1 MKSPLPKWQHATLS
15 LCLLAVVVTGLY
27 FTLLQPAL
35 TARKNYQE
43 RIDDLSLQLD
53 RYRNTESEILK
64 LQDEI
69 EQLMLVDPDNDG
81 FLEEK
86 SPALVAADLQRQ
98 LKSLIESNGGDL
110 VSTNVITDPENELF
124 PKVTIKVHMQAE
136 MQTMVTVFYKLA
148 VNKPF
153 LFTSDI
159 LIQQRHMVS
168 RRQQPDAGK
177 LEVRFDVTGY
187 INQSDL

>member
-177 LEVRFDVTGY
+177 LEVRFDVT
-187 INQSDL
+187 